1 MRHNSCNNE
10 KFQTKLKSVKP
21 SKRHLM
27 IRRGGLFERTYNI
40 YFYSETNR
48 KNKKDKQQ
56 KYKLYVKTKKIIHD
70 DTLTTYDM

>member
-1 MRHNSCNNE
+1 
-10 KFQTKLKSVKP
+10 
-21 SKRHLM
+21 LM
-27 IRRGGLFERTYNI
+27 IRRGGLFECTYNI

>member
-1 MRHNSCNNE
+1 VRIVL
-10 KFQTKLKSVKP
+10 LKKD
-21 SKRHLM
+21 KRIKGLPIYISWHLM
-27 IRRGGLFERTYNI
+27 IRRGGLFECTYNI

>member
-1 MRHNSCNNE
+1 MNRMLYSMLN
-10 KFQTKLKSVKP
+10 TKYLRINTKY
-21 SKRHLM
+21 LM